1 MYRRNGFEEVG
12 VRKRY
17 YQPSGADAYTMR
29 RPAVAATTVKEG
41 LA

>member
-1 MYRRNGFEEVG
+1 

-29 RPAVAATTVKEG
+29 RPAATLEPLPAARAEEGNVAT
-41 LA
+41 